1 MNFNGVTPETEETP
15 VTDVTSSQDQG
26 GAHLPAAD
34 EQLLRELSERARGGR
49 LKLTG
54 EGGVLGRLTKMVV
67 EGALEGEL
75 EDHLGY
81 SKHDPAGHAGGNSR
95 NGLRVKTV
103 ITEKHPVEITVPVIL
118 IPALSRKSS
127 PSGSGGLPA
136 WMRWSFPCPRKALS
150 RSRRRT
156 FLGLRETELVA
167 TAIANAQARLELRGF
182 PEEQAALR
190 RVATLVARGVPP
202 EEVFAAVT
210 AEVGQILG
218 TDYSALSRYDPDG
231 ALTVLG
237 MWSSKGSHPPLPV
250 GGRMEVGG
258 RNVTT
263 LVFETGRPARLDDYA
278 EATGAVADL
287 AQTVGTRSSVGVPIS
302 VDGQLWGPHDAD
314 VDARP
319 ASCRH

>member
-1 MNFNGVTPETEETP
+1 
-15 VTDVTSSQDQG
+15 VTDVTSGQDQG
-26 GAHLPAAD
+26 GVHLPAAD
-34 EQLLRELSERARGGR
+34 EQ
-49 LKLTG
+49 
-54 EGGVLGRLTKMVV
+54 
-67 EGALEGEL
+67 
-75 EDHLGY
+75 
-81 SKHDPAGHAGGNSR
+81 
-95 NGLRVKTV
+95 
-103 ITEKHPVEITVPVIL
+103 
-118 IPALSRKSS
+118 
-127 PSGSGGLPA
+127 
-136 WMRWSFPCPRKALS
+136 PRKALS
-150 RSRRRT
+150 RSRRRA
-156 FLGLRETELVA
+156 FLVLRETELVA